1 EQLNKQMEQMKEMM
15 KQGKMP
21 GGKQF
26 AQMAA
31 KQSAIRKALQDAKKK
46 GQKKGKGGGKELQ
59 EMIDAMDKV
68 ETDLVNKRL
77 PNDMQKRQKDILTRL
92 LQAENAERERE
103 LDEKR
108 EAERPDKYVPK
119 MPPALE
125 EYLKKRQG
133 QVEMFKT
140 VSPSLKPYY
149 KNLVEKYFRA
159 LN

>member
-1 EQLNKQMEQMKEMM
+1 
-15 KQGKMP
+15 MP

-31 KQSAIRKALQDAKKK
+31 KQAAIRKALQDAKNKK
-46 GQKKGKGGGKELQ
+46 KENGKGGGKEIQDL
-59 EMIDAMDKV
+59 IDKMDKI

-77 PNDMQKRQKDILTRL
+77 PNDMNKRQKDILTRL

-103 LDEKR
+103 LDNKR
-108 EAERPDKYVPK
+108 EAEKPDKYVPK

-125 EYLKKRQG
+125 EYLKKRRS

-149 KNLVEKYFRA
+149 KNLVVTYFRA